1 MHKSELSGETKYGEV
16 ISFLDHHC
24 LIACRADEF
33 LKKTAWLYDEDE
45 TDEDKHADALYE
57 MLLDMIASY
66 HNGMPLTWHGGIV

>member
-1 MHKSELSGETKYGEV
+1 MHKSELSVETKYGEV

-33 LKKTAWLYDEDE
+33 LKKTAWLYEIDEKNRDE
-45 TDEDKHADALYE
+45 NAQALEE

-66 HNGMPLTWHGGIV
+66 HNGQPLTWHGGIV